1 MFFGKKKA
9 KNATDT
15 QPQQEDKAV
24 EIKEE
29 QPKKEKAVHINR
41 EESINFKC
49 EQFFGKNWKYV
60 AGFIGICFL
69 IFSIE
74 IRNMSEAMQEL
85 KKVVYDNND
94 KVVLT
99 TTDGRAIRVT
109 KEPLRAEFLKQYA
122 ISAFSNNFIVSRSQL
137 TDNFTLNSFKN
148 YEDVIKNAK
157 GLAFIFE
164 TFFESGDKVAT
175 GDFVAYLQWLLS
187 AMAQDKLPEYIS
199 LKDYVLDNYE
209 YNENKFKMEL
219 SLKVVA
225 NSYILA
231 RGKYEPQNGTF
242 KIYIEGSYN
251 LEKSSDTNPYGL
263 RVQRLKVSPVVKS
276 GV

>member
-109 KEPLRAEFLKQYA
+109 K
-122 ISAFSNNFIVSRSQL
+122 
-137 TDNFTLNSFKN
+137 
-148 YEDVIKNAK
+148 
-157 GLAFIFE
+157 
-164 TFFESGDKVAT
+164 
-175 GDFVAYLQWLLS
+175 
-187 AMAQDKLPEYIS
+187 
-199 LKDYVLDNYE
+199 
-209 YNENKFKMEL
+209 
-219 SLKVVA
+219 
-225 NSYILA
+225 
-231 RGKYEPQNGTF
+231 
-242 KIYIEGSYN
+242 
-251 LEKSSDTNPYGL
+251 
-263 RVQRLKVSPVVKS
+263 
-276 GV
+276 

>member
-137 TDNFTLNSFKN
+137 TDNFTLNSFKT

-164 TFFESGDKVAT
+164 TFFESGDKVA
-175 GDFVAYLQWLLS
+175 
-187 AMAQDKLPEYIS
+187 
-199 LKDYVLDNYE
+199 
-209 YNENKFKMEL
+209 NKFKMEL

-263 RVQRLKVSPVVKS
+263 RVQRLKVNPVVKS

>member
-9 KNATDT
+9 KNAPDT
-15 QPQQEDKAV
+15 QPQQENKAN
-24 EIKEE
+24 
-29 QPKKEKAVHINR
+29 EKAVHINR

-74 IRNMSEAMQEL
+74 IRNMSEAMQEI

-175 GDFVAYLQWLLS
+175 GDLGAYLKWLL
-187 AMAQDKLPEYIS
+187 
-199 LKDYVLDNYE
+199 
-209 YNENKFKMEL
+209 
-219 SLKVVA
+219 
-225 NSYILA
+225 
-231 RGKYEPQNGTF
+231 
-242 KIYIEGSYN
+242 
-251 LEKSSDTNPYGL
+251 
-263 RVQRLKVSPVVKS
+263 
-276 GV
+276 